1 MFPLLLSKLIA
12 TLVIGYLFIAIF
24 FTIKIFLLPLHKI
37 SCTSAKIASKL
48 ASLLSVCIIFANVKV
63 SKGQSLTKSLKSL
76 KTLRQIKTLRPV
88 GTIRSIKINNL

>member
-1 MFPLLLSKLIA
+1 MFPLLLLKLIA

-48 ASLLSVCIIFANVKV
+48 ASLLSVCIIFAFMIEQLSVIDNDE
-63 SKGQSLTKSLKSL
+63 LL
-76 KTLRQIKTLRPV
+76 KTIFYACKDLLCRRQRT
-88 GTIRSIKINNL
+88 